1 VLDTVAPQ
9 GFLDPKNP
17 IVEAINWDVTISPF
31 GKNSIVFWQSPFFN
45 GPLPSCFKSTI
56 AKPDPCIRKL
66 VVLQSNGT
74 PDEGGDVHAEILFT
88 SDQDALSG
96 KH

>member
-1 VLDTVAPQ
+1 
-9 GFLDPKNP
+9 
-17 IVEAINWDVTISPF
+17 
-31 GKNSIVFWQSPFFN
+31 VFWQSPFFN
-45 GPLPSCFKSTI
+45 GGAPGPLPSCLKATI
-56 AKPDPCIRKL
+56 AKPNPCIRKL

-74 PDEGGDVHAEILFT
+74 PSELGDVHAEILFT